1 MPTLQNRQ
9 VNRDLDPID
18 VETIGDSTDSA
29 LGMRLGTSTRVAI
42 DAKTITIVGHLQLLV
57 SEELGAD
64 QDPVVRGLYRD
75 AYGLL
80 DLQRRPRPDASA
92 FQAFFY
98 LREVATLSR
107 RLLWIYAGARGVAMN
122 VDVPR

>member
-1 MPTLQNRQ
+1 M
-9 VNRDLDPID
+9 NRDLDPLD
-18 VETIGDSTDSA
+18 VEIIGDSTDSA
-29 LGMRLGTSTRVAI
+29 LGMRLGTSTRAAI
-42 DAKTITIVGHLQLLV
+42 DTKIVTIVGHLQLLV

-64 QDPVVRGLYRD
+64 QDQAVRDLYRD

-92 FQAFFY
+92 FKAFFY
-98 LREVATLSR
+98 LREVATLTR

-122 VDVPR
+122 VDAPR